1 MRNIFTNNK
10 ISIVFNPITK
20 TPKENNI
27 YNSRSEYI
35 IFAGRLVDSKGIVEL
50 ISSWEKAK
58 IDNLDL
64 YILGEGPLK
73 KYVEK
78 NLKN

>member
-1 MRNIFTNNK
+1 M
-10 ISIVFNPITK
+10 
-20 TPKENNI
+20 
-27 YNSRSEYI
+27 
-35 IFAGRLVDSKGIVEL
+35 VDSKGIVEL

-78 NLKN
+78 KSKELDNLIYLGFKQVPETIEYIKNSRAVVTATKSYEGQTQGF